1 MSLNLK
7 MNLDKK
13 SLIQIVVLVVL
24 IAVGAGAYFLQQ
36 GGGLDFVTGLFDDKP
51 AGTKGTIT
59 RAPTTGKSAAGT
71 AEPAESKP
79 KADVA
84 AIPSTPAKGQIHGK
98 PFVVE
103 SSHIENGVLTLN
115 LGKDVQADLAVR
127 IVLFTPP
134 WEVPAGKHF
143 KFTNVSSAGASQVV
157 ISWNEAGQDASREQ
171 KFTDKYSLQLD
182 FGPEKNGKLPGK
194 IHLTLPDEVK
204 SSIAGTFEADIKGFR
219 LVNGKPDLM
228 ADSTDTLQYLVLRE
242 LLREDPDKAVEI
254 VAFRDGR
261 YAAPEGQEAGMTGYL
276 EAEYRVGQ
284 GAAVMQRYQF
294 RKEADGWK
302 VAHVLNANQLDEAH
316 PLAVPGPRDAPERT
330 MTYLAAKKLE
340 AGIQKKSPKKGIY
353 DVAFTAQRNDKL
365 KLGVCEV
372 SYRLEADGKPQ
383 KAAYLF
389 RLQPKGWVLDRE
401 LGKKEKVDLKSG
413 RVSKS

>member
-24 IAVGAGAYFLQQ
+24 VAVGAGAYFLQQ
-36 GGGLDFVTGLFDDKP
+36 GGGLDFVTDLFDGKSS
-51 AGTKGTIT
+51 GTKGTVT
-59 RAPTTGKSAAGT
+59 RAPSAGKSAGGT
-71 AEPAESKP
+71 SEPADSKP

-84 AIPSTPAKGQIHGK
+84 AIPATPAKGQIHGK

-115 LGKDVQADLAVR
+115 LGKDVQAELDVR
-127 IVLFTPP
+127 IVLFTPA

-143 KFTNVSSAGASQVV
+143 KFTNASGAGVPHVV

-171 KFTDKYSLQLD
+171 KFTDRYSLQLE

-204 SSIAGTFEADIKGFR
+204 SSIAGTFEANIKGFR

-228 ADSTDTLQYLVLRE
+228 ADSTDTFQYLVLRE
-242 LLREDPDKAVEI
+242 LLREDPDKAVEV

-261 YAAPEGQEAGMTGYL
+261 YSAPEGQGTSMTGYL
-276 EAEYRVGQ
+276 EAEYRAGQ
-284 GAAVMQRYQF
+284 GTAVTQRYQF
-294 RKEADGWK
+294 LKEAGGWK
-302 VAHVLNANQLDEAH
+302 VAHVLKANQLDEAH
-316 PLAVPGPRDAPERT
+316 PLAVPGPKDAPERT

-340 AGIQKKSPKKGIY
+340 AGIQKKSPKKSIY
-353 DVAFTAQRNDKL
+353 ADFTVQHNDKH

-401 LGKKEKVDLKSG
+401 LGKKEKVDIKSG
-413 RVSKS
+413 RVSKG

>member
-24 IAVGAGAYFLQQ
+24 VVVGVGAYFLQQ
-36 GGGLDFVTGLFDDKP
+36 GGGLDFVTGLFADKLG
-51 AGTKGTIT
+51 GTKGTIT
-59 RAPTTGKSAAGT
+59 RAPSTDKSAAGT
-71 AEPAESKP
+71 SGSADNKP
-79 KADVA
+79 KVDVA
-84 AIPSTPAKGQIHGK
+84 AIPATPAKGQIHGK

-103 SSHIENGVLTLN
+103 GSYIENGVLTLN
-115 LGKDVQADLAVR
+115 LGKDAQADLNVR
-127 IVLFTPP
+127 IMLFTPA

-143 KFTNVSSAGASQVV
+143 KFTNASGVGLPQVV
-157 ISWNEAGQDASREQ
+157 VSWNEAGQEASREQ
-171 KFTDKYSLQLD
+171 KFTDKYSLQLE
-182 FGPEKNGKLPGK
+182 FGSEKNGKLPGK
-194 IHLTLPDEVK
+194 INLTLPDEVK

-219 LVNGKPDLM
+219 LVNGKPDLTV
-228 ADSTDTLQYLVLRE
+228 DSTDTFQYLVLRE
-242 LLREDPDKAVEI
+242 LLRDDPDKTVEI

-261 YAAPEGQEAGMTGYL
+261 YAAPEGQGSHMTGYL

-284 GAAVMQRYQF
+284 GAALTQRYQF
-294 RKEADGWK
+294 TKEADGWK

-316 PLAVPGPRDAPERT
+316 PLVVPGPKDAPERM

-353 DVAFTAQRNDKL
+353 DAAFTVQHNDKH
-365 KLGVCEV
+365 KLAVCEV
-372 SYRLEADGKPQ
+372 SYRLGADGKPQ

-413 RVSKS
+413 RVSKG

>member
-13 SLIQIVVLVVL
+13 SLIQIVVLVLLV
-24 IAVGAGAYFLQQ
+24 AAGAGVVFLQQ

-59 RAPTTGKSAAGT
+59 RAPTAGKGATGTS
-71 AEPAESKP
+71 EPADNKP
-79 KADVA
+79 KVDVA
-84 AIPSTPAKGQIHGK
+84 AIPATPAKGQIHGK

-103 SSHIENGVLTLN
+103 GSHIENGVLTLN
-115 LGKDVQADLAVR
+115 LGKDVRADLDIR
-127 IVLFTPP
+127 IVLFTPV

-143 KFTNVSSAGASQVV
+143 KFTNASGKGLPQVV
-157 ISWNEAGQDASREQ
+157 ISWNEAGLDIPREQ
-171 KFTDKYSLQLD
+171 KFTDKYSLQLE
-182 FGPEKNGKLPGK
+182 FGAEKNGKLPGK
-194 IHLTLPDEVK
+194 IYLALPDEVK
-204 SSIAGTFEADIKGFR
+204 SGVAGTFEADIKGFR
-219 LVNGKPDLM
+219 LVNGKPDLT
-228 ADSTDTLQYLVLRE
+228 ADSTDTFQYLVLRE

-261 YAAPEGQEAGMTGYL
+261 YSVPEGKGASMTGYL
-276 EAEYRVGQ
+276 EAEYRAGQ
-284 GAAVMQRYQF
+284 GTAVTQRYQF
-294 RKEADGWK
+294 RKETDGWK
-302 VAHVLNANQLDEAH
+302 VAHVLKANQLDEAH
-316 PLAVPGPRDAPERT
+316 PLAVPGPKDTPERL

-340 AGIQKKSPKKGIY
+340 AGIQKRSPKKGIY
-353 DVAFTAQRNDKL
+353 DAAFTVQHNDKH

-413 RVSKS
+413 RVSKG

>member
-13 SLIQIVVLVVL
+13 SLMQIVVLVVL
-24 IAVGAGAYFLQQ
+24 VVVGVGAYFLQQ

-71 AEPAESKP
+71 SEPADSKP
-79 KADVA
+79 KVDVA
-84 AIPSTPAKGQIHGK
+84 AIPATPAKGQIHGK

-103 SSHIENGVLTLN
+103 GSHIENGVLTLN
-115 LGKDVQADLAVR
+115 LGKDAQANLDVR
-127 IVLFTPP
+127 IALFTPA

-143 KFTNVSSAGASQVV
+143 KFTNASGTGLPQVV
-157 ISWNEAGQDASREQ
+157 ISWNEAGQAAPREQ
-171 KFTDKYSLQLD
+171 KFTDKYSLQLE

-194 IHLTLPDEVK
+194 IYLTLPDEVK
-204 SSIAGTFEADIKGFR
+204 SSVAGTFEADIKGFR
-219 LVNGKPDLM
+219 LVNGKPDLTV
-228 ADSTDTLQYLVLRE
+228 DSTDTFQYLVLRE
-242 LLREDPDKAVEI
+242 LLRDDPDKAVEI

-261 YAAPEGQEAGMTGYL
+261 YSAPEGQGANMTGYL

-284 GAAVMQRYQF
+284 GAAVTQRYQF
-294 RKEADGWK
+294 RKEAASWK

-316 PLAVPGPRDAPERT
+316 PLAVPGPKDAPERM

-340 AGIQKKSPKKGIY
+340 ADIQKKFPKKGIY
-353 DVAFTAQRNDKL
+353 DAAFAVQRNDKH
-365 KLGVCEV
+365 KLAVCEV

-389 RLQPKGWVLDRE
+389 RLKPKGWVLDRE

-413 RVSKS
+413 RVSKR

>member
-13 SLIQIVVLVVL
+13 SLIQMVVLVVL
-24 IAVGAGAYFLQQ
+24 VVVGVGAYFLQQ
-36 GGGLDFVTGLFDDKP
+36 GGGLDFVTGLFDNKP
-51 AGTKGTIT
+51 GGTKGTIT
-59 RAPTTGKSAAGT
+59 RAPTTGKGAAGT
-71 AEPAESKP
+71 AEPADSKP

-84 AIPSTPAKGQIHGK
+84 AIPATPAKGQIHGK

-103 SSHIENGVLTLN
+103 SSHIENGVLTLY
-115 LGKDVQADLAVR
+115 LGKDAQADLAVR
-127 IVLFTPP
+127 IVLFTPA

-143 KFTNVSSAGASQVV
+143 KFTNASGTGLPQVV
-157 ISWNEAGQDASREQ
+157 ISWNEAGLDAPREQ
-171 KFTDKYSLQLD
+171 KFTDKYSLQLE
-182 FGPEKNGKLPGK
+182 FGAEKNGKLPGK

-204 SSIAGTFEADIKGFR
+204 SSVAGTFEADIKGFR
-219 LVNGKPDLM
+219 IVNGKPDLM
-228 ADSTDTLQYLVLRE
+228 ADSTDTFQYLVLRE
-242 LLREDPDKAVEI
+242 LLRDDPDKAVEI

-261 YAAPEGQEAGMTGYL
+261 YSAPEGQGTNMTGYI
-276 EAEYRVGQ
+276 ETEYRVGQ
-284 GAAVMQRYQF
+284 GAAVTQRYQF

-316 PLAVPGPRDAPERT
+316 PLMVPGPKDVPDRM
-330 MTYLAAKKLE
+330 MTYLAAKNLE
-340 AGIQKKSPKKGIY
+340 AGIQKKSPRKGIY
-353 DVAFTAQRNDKL
+353 DAAFTVQRNDKH
-365 KLGVCEV
+365 KLAVCDV

-383 KAAYLF
+383 KTAYLF
-389 RLQPKGWVLDRE
+389 RLKPKGWVLDHE